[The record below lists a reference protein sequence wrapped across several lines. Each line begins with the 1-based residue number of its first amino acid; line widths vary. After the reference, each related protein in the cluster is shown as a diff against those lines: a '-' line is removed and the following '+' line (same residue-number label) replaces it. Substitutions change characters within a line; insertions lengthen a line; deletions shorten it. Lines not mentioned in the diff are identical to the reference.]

1 MLFILLGI
9 KQGVNK
15 NQEKNREGDFNRMRE
30 KKISGGTVN
39 CEPGE
44 DSWGGGIH
52 GKGVNGSM

>member
-15 NQEKNREGDFNRMRE
+15 NQEKNQERDFNRMRE

-39 CEPGE
+39 CEAGE
-44 DSWGGGIH
+44 DSGDR
-52 GKGVNGSM
+52 GSRGEGLE